1 MWASVKNDLDF
12 TDKMD
17 KTKKLESKILD
28 IILIH
33 FLLQSFL
40 NSLPMTFEPYLLLF
54 QVLFLYKYYRI
65 ENK

>member
-40 NSLPMTFEPYLLLF
+40 NSVPVTFNPYLLLF